1 MYLIFFSNKTSEND
15 PMHTLEAVFT
25 TLPKSFRQ
33 KVENFSLISDKKNK
47 NTKFFQKT

>member
-1 MYLIFFSNKTSEND
+1 
-15 PMHTLEAVFT
+15 MHTLEAVFT

-47 NTKFFQKT
+47 NTNNFFKKPNFFQKFPVNT